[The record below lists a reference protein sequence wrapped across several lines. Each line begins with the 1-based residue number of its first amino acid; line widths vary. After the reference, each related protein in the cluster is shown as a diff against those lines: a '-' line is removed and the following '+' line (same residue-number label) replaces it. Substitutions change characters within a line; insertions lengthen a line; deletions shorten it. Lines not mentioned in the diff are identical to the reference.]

1 MNVKTMKL
9 KSKVL
14 YAILAICLSAAGL
27 LMAQFVNPGFES
39 HDFLLATVSA
49 RSFDIKVNTV
59 GVLDAARSHMVSS
72 TIKGD
77 KGKII
82 YLIDD
87 GNRVNKGDVL
97 VQLDKTPFEEEV
109 NRLRGEVLSLESA
122 VEAAQQL
129 FEWEKNQVEREIR
142 TAEYNLLVAE
152 LDQRKLV
159 EGDGPLQLAQ
169 FKEEMEKS
177 KEEYARYTS
186 YVKDLRDLRKR
197 GFSNPTEIAL
207 AIQKTEELK
216 MKYEAANKRY
226 ISYKE
231 HVFPSLIET
240 AKVNLSKAEMELEQI
255 RKGSIFKVAKA
266 MASLEESRGKLR
278 TIKSSLKVAQDQL
291 EKTTICAPFTGIAI
305 LYETFREGQKRKPR
319 VGDRAWQNQ
328 PLLYLPDISSVI
340 VKTRVREVDLHKIAL
355 GQNCYIKID
364 AYPDVSFE
372 GEVTF
377 LGVLASEC
385 FEGGKGEKYF
395 ELLISLRDGDD
406 RLRPGMTARV
416 SILNDSITNVLS
428 VPVQAIFDE
437 GGGKYCYLYTGQSFK
452 RIDVSL
458 GKQNEDM
465 AQILSGLKNGDRVSL
480 VKPPQKEI
488 R

>member
-1 MNVKTMKL
+1 MKL
-9 KSKVL
+9 KSIGS
-14 YAILAICLSAAGL
+14 YAILAICLSIMGL
-27 LMAQFVNPGFES
+27 LIARFIDPDSES
-39 HDFLLATVSA
+39 PDFLLATVSA

-77 KGKII
+77 RGKII

-87 GNRVNKGDVL
+87 GSRVNKGDVL
-97 VQLDKTPFEEEV
+97 VQLDKTPFEEEAHH
-109 NRLRGEVLSLESA
+109 LSGEVLSLESA
-122 VEAAQQL
+122 VDAAQQL
-129 FEWEKNQVEREIR
+129 LEWEKNQVEREIR
-142 TAEYNLLVAE
+142 TAEYNLKGAE
-152 LDQRKLV
+152 LDKKKLIK
-159 EGDGPLQLAQ
+159 GDGPLQLAQ

-177 KEEYARYTS
+177 KEEYARYIS
-186 YVKDLRDLRKR
+186 YVRDLKELRKK

-240 AKVNLSKAEMELEQI
+240 AKVNLSKAEMELEQT

-266 MASLEESRGKLR
+266 MASLEETRGKLK
-278 TIKSSLKVAQDQL
+278 TAKSSLKVAQSQL
-291 EKTTICAPFTGIAI
+291 EKTTIRAPFSGISI
-305 LYETFREGQKRKPR
+305 LYETFREGRKRKPR

-328 PLLYLPDISSVI
+328 PLLYLPDISSMI
-340 VKTRVREVDLHKIAL
+340 VKARVREVDLHKIAL
-355 GQNCYIKID
+355 GQNCSIKVD

-377 LGVLASEC
+377 IGVLASEQ

-395 ELLISLRDGDD
+395 EMTISLQDEDA

-416 SILNDSITNVLS
+416 SILNDSITN
-428 VPVQAIFDE
+428 A
-437 GGGKYCYLYTGQSFK
+437 
-452 RIDVSL
+452 
-458 GKQNEDM
+458 
-465 AQILSGLKNGDRVSL
+465 
-480 VKPPQKEI
+480 
-488 R
+488 